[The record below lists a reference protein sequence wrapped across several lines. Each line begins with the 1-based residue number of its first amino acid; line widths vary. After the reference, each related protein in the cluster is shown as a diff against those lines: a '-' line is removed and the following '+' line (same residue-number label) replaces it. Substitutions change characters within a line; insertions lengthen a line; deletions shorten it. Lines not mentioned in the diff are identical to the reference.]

1 VFYPE
6 EWDWTLDKQILK
18 NLDSQYK
25 AIDKI
30 NQSLKDFITLHHPCG
45 RYLVTSIRNLLQVSS
60 FFYMHFRS
68 DFPFL
73 FVLDDFLGKNS

>member
-1 VFYPE
+1 VILPDVYYPE

-45 RYLVTSIRNLLQVSS
+45 RYLVTSIRNLLQVRPLVSCCFS
-60 FFYMHFRS
+60 Y
-68 DFPFL
+68 
-73 FVLDDFLGKNS
+73 